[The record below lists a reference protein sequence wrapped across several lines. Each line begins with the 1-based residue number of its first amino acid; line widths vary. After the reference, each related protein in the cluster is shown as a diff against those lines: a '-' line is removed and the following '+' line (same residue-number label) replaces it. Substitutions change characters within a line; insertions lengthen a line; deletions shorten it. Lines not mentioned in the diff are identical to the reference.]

1 MNSNSNNT
9 RQASRCETPSSY
21 LANALN
27 LIGNGGG
34 SLDGLNGLED
44 LLQPNNLNVASVAA
58 AVLAQQQQQ
67 QQQQQRPEKDLT
79 GLNILLLYADDWTHH
94 TLSSFH
100 NTKPR
105 NAILQTPVLDALA
118 SDGVRFTHNCV
129 TTSVCWISRATLY
142 TGQYASRH
150 NTTKPCCWGGM
161 DKPPSKLNEAPRDWK
176 ELSFYELLA
185 DAGYHV
191 GHSGKWGIY
200 LPFDKSVHYNVE
212 EDGWHYRK
220 IGNKLW
226 HITEKNEADAL
237 RFLVSRPRDRP
248 FFLNAAFYA
257 THAKDSDVRQYMPQ
271 TTSMGWYAND
281 TIPIPDTAT
290 EEAWERMPYFFGENN
305 EGRVR
310 WRSRFNNA
318 TKHQIMMKN
327 YYRMGE
333 WIVIVVLAVCPNAH
347 AERQTYISLLTILIF
362 IRPMII

>member
-1 MNSNSNNT
+1 M
-9 RQASRCETPSSY
+9 
-21 LANALN
+21 
-27 LIGNGGG
+27 
-34 SLDGLNGLED
+34 
-44 LLQPNNLNVASVAA
+44 
-58 AVLAQQQQQ
+58 
-67 QQQQQRPEKDLT
+67 
-79 GLNILLLYADDWTHH
+79 
-94 TLSSFH
+94 
-100 NTKPR
+100 
-105 NAILQTPVLDALA
+105 
-118 SDGVRFTHNCV
+118 

-310 WRSRFNNA
+310 WRSRFDNA